1 MDSKASLQRAQIAH
15 THTNTHT
22 HRHTHTHT
30 REPTQ
35 FRHALNSSILTIG
48 LYRHTSTHTR
58 KCAYKFSIFQGL
70 QRLRMDDGALT
81 ANSEDKKI
89 AWKKLSWKGLAHRT
103 CMG

>member
-1 MDSKASLQRAQIAH
+1 MCIQKHHYNVHKLRTH
-15 THTNTHT
+15 THTHTHT
-22 HRHTHTHT
+22 HIHTYTHTHTHTHT

-70 QRLRMDDGALT
+70 QCLRMDDGALT

-89 AWKKLSWKGLAHRT
+89 AWKKLS
-103 CMG
+103 